1 MNVKKIF
8 IIIPILLLLVLP
20 EMALADYTQI
30 TTNNTATTTAVGT
43 LAKPWIEFMVAW
55 GFIIAFIMG
64 LGGSFAYQWSKAKE
78 ERKDTFGIFVKS
90 VLIAILIAW
99 AALTITDI
107 IVENLTGTVNKGTT
121 IRNTYWN
128 AII

>member
-1 MNVKKIF
+1 MNMKKIF
-8 IIIPILLLLVLP
+8 TIGSIVLLLLLP

-30 TTNNTATTTAVGT
+30 TTNNAATTAAVGT
-43 LAKPWIEFMVAW
+43 LAKPWIEFLVAW
-55 GFIIAFIMG
+55 GFIVAFIIG
-64 LGGSFAYQWSKAKE
+64 LGGSFAYQWGKAKE
-78 ERKDTFGIFVKS
+78 ERKDTFGIFIKS

-107 IVENLTGTVNKGTT
+107 IVENLTGTANKGTT

-128 AII
+128 SII

>member
-1 MNVKKIF
+1 MKKIF
-8 IIIPILLLLVLP
+8 TIGSIVLLLLLP

-30 TTNNTATTTAVGT
+30 TTNNAATTAAVGT
-43 LAKPWIEFMVAW
+43 LAKPWIEFLVAW
-55 GFIIAFIMG
+55 GFIVAFIIG
-64 LGGSFAYQWSKAKE
+64 LGGSFAYQWGKAKE
-78 ERKDTFGIFVKS
+78 ERKDTFGIFIKS

-107 IVENLTGTVNKGTT
+107 IVENLTGTANKGTT

-128 AII
+128 SII